1 MKKRLAWG
9 SRYQILALCTSNWV
23 ISSREARVHFY
34 SVSLLSLHL
43 LMVSTSVLNIWLKN
57 MTLTCQQLFIQN
69 LSLSD
74 DTQRGMLTA
83 ALKRRVHS
91 VSNSRI
97 SSTTTSTEVKTT
109 DNDNTGQ
116 DFFSSI
122 SAARKHRVE
131 SNSDDLSSEM
141 ETGKISEWQFVW
153 LELAERLSTHQ
164 GVICTV
170 EYRPTCQCCS
180 GAFVLFRRES
190 FLTTAH

>member
-1 MKKRLAWG
+1 
-9 SRYQILALCTSNWV
+9 
-23 ISSREARVHFY
+23 
-34 SVSLLSLHL
+34 
-43 LMVSTSVLNIWLKN
+43 
-57 MTLTCQQLFIQN
+57 
-69 LSLSD
+69 
-74 DTQRGMLTA
+74 MLTA

-141 ETGKISEWQFVW
+141 ETGKISE
-153 LELAERLSTHQ
+153 
-164 GVICTV
+164 
-170 EYRPTCQCCS
+170 
-180 GAFVLFRRES
+180 
-190 FLTTAH
+190 